1 MVYRKIDNNTVEVTD
16 AIIATHPTARYAER
30 RKMLIKQIAELQAE
44 LAIVDAQI
52 ADIKRAGCVVPSS
65 EVVIGD

>member
-1 MVYRKIDNNTVEVTD
+1 MLVT
-16 AIIATHPTARYAER
+16 
-30 RKMLIKQIAELQAE
+30 QITQLQAE

-52 ADIKRAGCVVPSS
+52 VSVKAVGCVVPSS